1 MTFHLKDES
10 GGRKLKSVYASS
22 AKVTWKV
29 LALIHVISV
38 YFQSKRF
45 PLYFFLQQ
53 HIVTYYDPEGTYPF
67 ASFSNDLILTK
78 KVKGIPRSRHDQV
91 TLLDFRDVSV
101 HNRPSRVVL
110 TASLKKTSF
119 QIFLLRSKKR
129 LLSRFSVKRLYDDRF
144 RRKHSYFSFPLN
156 WKGKIIK

>member
-1 MTFHLKDES
+1 M
-10 GGRKLKSVYASS
+10 
-22 AKVTWKV
+22 
-29 LALIHVISV
+29 
-38 YFQSKRF
+38 
-45 PLYFFLQQ
+45 
-53 HIVTYYDPEGTYPF
+53 TYYDPEGTYPF

-156 WKGKIIK
+156 WKGRIIK